1 MSLERT
7 VSIDGK
13 DVVISQQIVL
23 KKPYITKQEFKS
35 APFKKLQ
42 EDTKACFYRAGV
54 LIEANTN
61 KS

>member
-1 MSLERT
+1 
-7 VSIDGK
+7 
-13 DVVISQQIVL
+13 VIAQQIVL

-42 EDTKACFYRAGV
+42 DDTKACFYRAGV